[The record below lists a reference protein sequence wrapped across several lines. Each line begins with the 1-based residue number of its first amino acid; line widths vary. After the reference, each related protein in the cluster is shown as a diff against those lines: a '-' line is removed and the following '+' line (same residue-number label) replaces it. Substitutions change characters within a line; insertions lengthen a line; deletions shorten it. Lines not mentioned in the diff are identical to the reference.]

1 MKLQKH
7 TRAIKL
13 QINNILEYTAQNEKR
28 KIQKR
33 INTYEMNRNLFYHI
47 WTFYLFNVMCYLK
60 KAI

>member
-47 WTFYLFNVMCYLK
+47 WTFYLFNVMCY
-60 KAI
+60 